1 MQQMQMQQ
9 PQAQQPQMQQ
19 PQMQQPQMQ
28 QPSMQQQQQQMQQQM
43 QSQMQM
49 QPVPQQPVQMSVQM
63 QEQLMQQSGLAQG
76 QVAKPGDWFCSNC
89 GDLQFARNIVC
100 RRCGQTKEQTANS
113 GGQMVIRQEG
123 AGQPQGT
130 MPLNQAMQGKGKGKQ
145 EQKPDDPI
153 DIAAGTALFPIQHLE
168 KIWDYDRLRWKVA
181 SYFRTA
187 AKEIGYDR
195 SKGWEDNVDDFAR
208 RAFGTMIQALNDRVW
223 IHQADFTLILD
234 TAVKEMFPQDVLSQI
249 NQTELEG
256 GILRSHD
263 RAFEEA
269 RVMPVLWECL
279 QGNLDAKKAVNKVYF
294 ALEVGRH
301 DALKSVCSIDGDLY
315 KGNLDH
321 AVPTWEKIQKFIH
334 VWINSTIVEVK
345 KAVNGWNPA
354 ELLPQ
359 DKAIIF
365 FQVLLQSDTLPA
377 ALSRALTAEGTTLP
391 SPFPHLDRIVE
402 EAFKANASTPKNEQQ
417 EQREWVDYNKT
428 WVDYT
433 KKPYKE
439 WVDYNL
445 TYDPDYHKKKMEAWE
460 AKQAKLNWRPENEPT
475 YKTEMCWY
483 HLYGRCVHGDKCS
496 NAHSE
501 EELRPLPPGY
511 VPPPAAPPPPAPP
524 PAPPPPAGNS
534 SETALAI
541 PEGAPPGGG
550 WLFGGSDA
558 GASAGS
564 GSGFGDGKGKGGGS
578 DWSGASVGY
587 DTYSSSDS
595 KGS

>member
-1 MQQMQMQQ
+1 
-9 PQAQQPQMQQ
+9 
-19 PQMQQPQMQ
+19 
-28 QPSMQQQQQQMQQQM
+28 
-43 QSQMQM
+43 
-49 QPVPQQPVQMSVQM
+49 
-63 QEQLMQQSGLAQG
+63 
-76 QVAKPGDWFCSNC
+76 
-89 GDLQFARNIVC
+89 
-100 RRCGQTKEQTANS
+100 
-113 GGQMVIRQEG
+113 MVIRQEG

-541 PEGAPPGGG
+541 PEGTPPGGG

-558 GASAGS
+558 
-564 GSGFGDGKGKGGGS
+564 
-578 DWSGASVGY
+578 GASVGY

-595 KGS
+595 KGSSSSYGDGKGKGGWQDGDGKGNSGWSDWSGASSGSGYGDGKGKGGWSDGDGKGKGGWSDWSGSSSGYDQYSSNGSRGSGGGYGDSKGGWSDWSGSDQGNSFGSQGADYGKGKDDFGKGQGKYDDRNVRPRHW